1 VAGEHVHRLPALAS
15 PPASPG
21 LTAAEALGFPAIQ
34 LFVERA
40 AATSSAF
47 TFGDADA
54 PIVAE
59 ICHRLDGN
67 PLAIEL
73 AAARVDAF
81 GVRGLAAHLRDPLQ
95 LLTGGSRAALPR
107 HRTMRAMHDWS
118 HELLSEPERVVLRR
132 LAVFAGGF
140 TLEAASAVAACSEI
154 APADVVEHVANLVTK
169 SLVAA
174 NVGGAIPCYRLL
186 ATTRAYALERLV
198 ESGELEQV
206 ERRHAEHEP
215 ARTKDPAVERRAAG
229 GRWVDERR
237 GARSCGRG
245 WEAGRRGPQRPPGA
259 RMVAHVEQA

>member
-1 VAGEHVHRLPALAS
+1 
-15 PPASPG
+15 
-21 LTAAEALGFPAIQ
+21 
-34 LFVERA
+34 
-40 AATSSAF
+40 
-47 TFGDADA
+47 
-54 PIVAE
+54 
-59 ICHRLDGN
+59 
-67 PLAIEL
+67 
-73 AAARVDAF
+73 
-81 GVRGLAAHLRDPLQ
+81 
-95 LLTGGSRAALPR
+95 
-107 HRTMRAMHDWS
+107 
-118 HELLSEPERVVLRR
+118 VVLRR

-140 TLEAASAVAACSEI
+140 TLEAACAVAACSKI
-154 APADVVEHVANLVTK
+154 APAEVVEHVANLVTK

-198 ESGELEQV
+198 ESGDLEQV
-206 ERRHAEHEP
+206 ERRHAEYES